1 MRRASSA
8 GVAVLL
14 LVVLAACASMPPDRV
29 AMNALKTMRT
39 TSESILKVHAK
50 LYDSGQSSPERRAKI
65 DAAYVVLN
73 QSLDIAALG
82 VGAVKSWTDMAR
94 LLSTPDTKLGELKAL
109 VPEFKE

>member
-1 MRRASSA
+1 MRHRKTAA
-8 GVAVLL
+8 IAILL
-14 LVVLAACASMPPDRV
+14 ALTLAACASMPPDRV

-50 LYDSGQSSPERRAKI
+50 LYNAGQSTPERRAKI
-65 DAAYVVLN
+65 DAAYVALN
-73 QSLDIAALG
+73 QSLDVAAFG
-82 VGAVKSWTDMAR
+82 IGAVKSWADMAR